1 MGNVSRHRPAVLI
14 ARLLVP
20 AAILASGV
28 ALAAPA
34 AAPAITIGVAEQRPQ
49 FVTTSAFERTRIGRA
64 RILVGWNAVEVGW
77 QRAELDRW
85 FSAVRAAGVTPLVT
99 FGKSRASHDNIPT
112 PERYRLAINRFRA
125 RYPWVREFSAW
136 NEANACG
143 ERTCHRASLVAAY
156 WRQLRLAC
164 SGCTVLAADLVD
176 APNIGSWVRDFRRA
190 ASTPPTRWGL
200 HDYLD
205 ANRFQTGYTRA
216 TLSAI
221 GPKARLWL
229 TETGGLV
236 DRNNKSTTRIPQGFQ
251 HAANVT
257 GFLFDTMRRVSGR
270 IQRIYFYN
278 WIADPPP
285 FTWDSAFLNSQLGE
299 RRSYRVLRDRLAK
312 LSRAGLLTGRLPA

>member
-1 MGNVSRHRPAVLI
+1 MVRLHRFPLVLARVVLPAAVL
-14 ARLLVP
+14 ACSAGLAELP
-20 AAILASGV
+20 AAR
-28 ALAAPA
+28 
-34 AAPAITIGVAEQRPQ
+34 AITIGVADQRPQ
-49 FVTTSAFERTRIGRA
+49 FVTTRAFQRTRIGRA
-64 RILVGWNAVEVGW
+64 RILVGWNAVTVGW

-85 FSAVRAAGVTPLVT
+85 FSAVRAAGVTPLVS
-99 FGKSRASHDNIPT
+99 FGKSRASPDNIPT
-112 PERYRLAINRFRA
+112 PERYRSAINTFRA
-125 RYPWVREFSAW
+125 RYPWVREFSTW

-143 ERTCHRASLVAAY
+143 ERTCRRASLVAAY

-164 SGCTVLAADLVD
+164 PGCTVLAADLVD

-190 ASTPPTRWGL
+190 ASMPPTRWGL

-216 TLSAI
+216 ALAAI
-221 GPKARLWL
+221 GARARLWL

-236 DRNNKSTTRIPQGFQ
+236 DRNNNSTTKIPQGFR

-270 IQRIYFYN
+270 IQRIYFYD

-285 FTWDSAFLNSQLGE
+285 FTWDSAFLNARLGE
-299 RRSYRVLRDRLAK
+299 RRAYRVLRDRLSRLA
-312 LSRAGLLTGRLPA
+312 RAGLLTGRLPA